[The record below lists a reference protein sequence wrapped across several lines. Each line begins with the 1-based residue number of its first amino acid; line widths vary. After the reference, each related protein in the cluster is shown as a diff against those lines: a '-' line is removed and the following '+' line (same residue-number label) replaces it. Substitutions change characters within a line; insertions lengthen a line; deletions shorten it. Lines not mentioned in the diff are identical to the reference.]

1 MFKRFINR
9 LFHRPAKVSFT
20 EARASIAVLH
30 RELVYIQELQTARLQ
45 GKDAIIRFCAKYP
58 RAFYETIQELE
69 SSDTLPEEMLAS
81 MARQI
86 NDAIA
91 ALQTSSMELLEL

>member
-1 MFKRFINR
+1 MRR
-9 LFHRPAKVSFT
+9 SRGLQSA
-20 EARASIAVLH
+20 AVILGGL
-30 RELVYIQELQTARLQ
+30 RSVTIQELQTARLQ